1 MGLNAA
7 YTGEG
12 ELDVVMDDVHDNVGT
27 IVAEANVLG
36 DMQAA
41 ILGLWGAFL
50 GALFEAQ
57 RSAVARDRIG
67 DDLGPQNASMIM
79 NIAAQVNQLHREFT
93 EASTVTAAEL
103 QDAAD
108 PEANFLALGPLH

>member
-12 ELDVVMDDVHDNVGT
+12 ELAIIMDDVHDN
-27 IVAEANVLG
+27 ISDIDAEANVLG

-41 ILGLWGAFL
+41 VLGLWGAFV

-57 RSAVARDRIG
+57 RSAVARDRIA
-67 DDLGPQNASMIM
+67 DAIGPQTASMIM
-79 NIAAQVNQLHREFT
+79 NIASQVNELHREFT